1 MKSQRAPLGRTARP
15 LAKRGAVALG
25 ALCLAL
31 GVAACGTTGSSSG
44 NYKGVKG
51 EVAKAIS
58 SFESNATANNPKN
71 VCKENI
77 AASVAK
83 RLEGSGSTCL
93 KAMTSQLRQ
102 IDTFTMTVESISVKG
117 NTASAQVK
125 STWYGKQ
132 RLNTLSFVK
141 EEGSWKLASLS

>member
-1 MKSQRAPLGRTARP
+1 MR
-15 LAKRGAVALG
+15 RGALRRGALAAG

-31 GVAACGTTGSSSG
+31 GVAACGTTSSG
-44 NYKGVKG
+44 GGNYTGVKG

-77 AASVAK
+77 AASVGK
-83 RLEGSGSTCL
+83 RLEASGSTCL

-102 IDTFTMTVESISVKG
+102 IDTFTMTVESISVEG
-117 NTASAQVK
+117 DTASAKVK

-132 RLNTLSFVK
+132 RVNTLSFVK
-141 EEGSWKLASLS
+141 EEGSWKLSALS